1 MGEPTAKVV
10 QVNVPAASAP
20 AASVSVSLPAA
31 VSAPA
36 VSAPAASVSVPLP
49 AAEPPAPATKK
60 RVFKIATATAAPET
74 ESKEAK
80 EETKEPVKVKAARKV
95 KIVSERRP
103 ELHTPKDELTD
114 FYKKRGK
121 AKTFKQYSY
130 TPEGNL
136 IITAEEPPR
145 TIPLRK
151 FRDLNAEELQQI
163 GEERAQAI
171 VAAEETFDKARELLR
186 EAYVKYK
193 NGGSAA
199 DVVRVN
205 KTVKEAEMAR
215 NKAMYPERYIV
226 IGNNP
231 EIRSVLTEQK
241 YEARKLGHDVF
252 IVKYSPLAKK
262 DMFGHYIAAEE
273 SKQAG
278 GESEGEN
285 EITVLSTL
293 IDSPEDKD
301 LGYLHPCFMKDF
313 TYGGLTYAFP
323 LQAFEATRLRGL
335 KQDTFVEEI
344 MKTRS
349 SRTVKNIA
357 ARNST
362 PAQNG
367 YELWSAILK
376 AYYQQH
382 QDLGKKLAETG
393 DNLFRLAETSPSTS
407 QYLKALFTVR
417 ASLRESDQANA
428 DVEAPVSTGGVITE
442 EQQRM
447 AKLAAILRARKN

>member
-1 MGEPTAKVV
+1 MGEPAAKVV
-10 QVNVPAASAP
+10 QVNTSAL
-20 AASVSVSLPAA
+20 SQ
-31 VSAPA
+31 
-36 VSAPAASVSVPLP
+36 
-49 AAEPPAPATKK
+49 PAPAEAPEAAPEKKK
-60 RVFKIATATAAPET
+60 RVFKIASVAAEAVPE
-74 ESKEAK
+74 EK
-80 EETKEPVKVKAARKV
+80 EEKEQVKVKSARKV
-95 KIVSERRP
+95 KVVSERNP
-103 ELHTPKDELTD
+103 ELHSQKDEIID
-114 FYKKRGK
+114 FYRKRGK

-145 TIPLRK
+145 TIALRK
-151 FRDLNAEELQQI
+151 FRALTPEEQQQI
-163 GEERAQAI
+163 SEERGRAI
-171 VAAEETFDKARELLR
+171 VAAEEAFDKSRELLR

-193 NGGSAA
+193 DGGSAA
-199 DVVRVN
+199 DVVRIN
-205 KTVKEAEMAR
+205 KAVKEAEVAR
-215 NKAMYPERYIV
+215 NKAMYPERYLV
-226 IGNNP
+226 TNENP

-241 YEARKLGHDVF
+241 YEARKLGHHVF

-262 DMFGHYIAAEE
+262 DMFGHYVSAEE
-273 SKQAG
+273 SKQDG
-278 GESEGEN
+278 GDSTEA
-285 EITVLSTL
+285 EITILSTL

-301 LGYLHPCFMKDF
+301 LGYLHPAYMKDF

-323 LQAFEATRLRGL
+323 LQAFEVTRLKGL
-335 KQDTFVEEI
+335 KQDSLVDEI

-362 PAQNG
+362 PAQNA
-367 YELWSAILK
+367 YELWTAILK

-382 QDLGKKLAETG
+382 QDLGKQLAETG

-407 QYLKALFTVR
+407 QYLKALFTLR
-417 ASLRESDQANA
+417 ASLRESAPSDV

-447 AKLAAILRARKN
+447 AKLAAILRAKKN

>member
-1 MGEPTAKVV
+1 MGEPAEKVV
-10 QVNVPAASAP
+10 QVNALAP
-20 AASVSVSLPAA
+20 AANAPA
-31 VSAPA
+31 VS
-36 VSAPAASVSVPLP
+36 VSAPAAA
-49 AAEPPAPATKK
+49 AAEPPAPVAKK
-60 RVFKIATATAAPET
+60 RIFKIATATATAATDSKE
-74 ESKEAK
+74 ESKEESKQA
-80 EETKEPVKVKAARKV
+80 EPVKVKAARKV

-103 ELHTPKDELTD
+103 ELQTSKDELTD

-145 TIPLRK
+145 TIPLRR
-151 FRDLNAEELQQI
+151 FRDLTPEEQQQI
-163 GEERAQAI
+163 SEERAQAI
-171 VAAEETFDKARELLR
+171 IAAEETFDKARELLR

-205 KTVKEAEMAR
+205 KAVKEAEMAR
-215 NKAMYPERYIV
+215 NKAMYRERYIV
-226 IGNNP
+226 VGDNP

-252 IVKYSPLAKK
+252 IVKYSALGRK
-262 DMFGHYIAAEE
+262 DMFGHYVAPEE
-273 SKQAG
+273 VQAG
-278 GESEGEN
+278 GSEEGEN

-293 IDSPEDKD
+293 IDSPEDSD
-301 LGYLHPCFMKDF
+301 LGYLHPCYMKDF
-313 TYGGLTYAFP
+313 AYGGLTYAFP
-323 LQAFEATRLRGL
+323 LQAFEATRLKGL
-335 KQDTFVEEI
+335 KQDTLVDEL

-362 PAQNG
+362 PAQNA
-367 YELWSAILK
+367 YELWAAILK

-417 ASLRESDQANA
+417 ASLRESDQAKA
-428 DVEAPVSTGGVITE
+428 DIEAPVTTGGVITE

-447 AKLAAILRARKN
+447 AKLAAILRSKHK

>member
-1 MGEPTAKVV
+1 MGEPTEKVV
-10 QVNVPAASAP
+10 QVNAAPPSEP
-20 AASVSVSLPAA
+20 P
-31 VSAPA
+31 
-36 VSAPAASVSVPLP
+36 SVSVPLP
-49 AAEPPAPATKK
+49 AQAAAPEPKK
-60 RVFKIATATAAPET
+60 RVFKVAVAASASEGKEPEGK
-74 ESKEAK
+74 EPEGKEPEAK
-80 EETKEPVKVKAARKV
+80 EPEAKAPVKVKAARRV
-95 KIVSERRP
+95 KILSEKQAEIR
-103 ELHTPKDELTD
+103 TPKEELID

-151 FRDLNAEELQQI
+151 FRDLT
-163 GEERAQAI
+163 GEEIQRVSEERGRAV
-171 VAAEETFDKARELLR
+171 VAAEEAFDKARNVLR
-186 EAYVKYK
+186 EAYSRYTK
-193 NGGSAA
+193 GGSAA
-199 DVVRVN
+199 DVIRMN
-205 KTVKEAEMAR
+205 KTVKEAEIAR

-226 IGNNP
+226 IGENP
-231 EIRSVLTEQK
+231 TIRDVLPEQK
-241 YEARKLGHDVF
+241 YEMRKLGHDVF
-252 IVKYSPLAKK
+252 IVKYSSLTRS
-262 DMFGHYIAAEE
+262 DMFGHYVSAEE

-278 GESEGEN
+278 GDEGDDGA
-285 EITVLSTL
+285 ITVLSTL

-417 ASLRESDQANA
+417 ASLRESDQATM

>member
-1 MGEPTAKVV
+1 MGEPAEKVV
-10 QVNVPAASAP
+10 QVNASEP
-20 AASVSVSLPAA
+20 
-31 VSAPA
+31 
-36 VSAPAASVSVPLP
+36 VSVPLP
-49 AAEPPAPATKK
+49 AQAPAQPSAPEKKK
-60 RVFKIATATAAPET
+60 RVFKIATAPT
-74 ESKEAK
+74 ESKEETK
-80 EETKEPVKVKAARKV
+80 EEPKEPVKVKAARKV

-103 ELHTPKDELTD
+103 ELVSSKDELTD

-145 TIPLRK
+145 TIPLRR
-151 FRDLNAEELQQI
+151 FRDLTTEEQQQI
-163 GEERAQAI
+163 SEERAQAI

-205 KTVKEAEMAR
+205 KAVKEAEMAR
-215 NKAMYPERYIV
+215 NKAMYRERYIV
-226 IGNNP
+226 IGDNP

-252 IVKYSPLAKK
+252 IVKYSPFAKK
-262 DMFGHYIAAEE
+262 DMFGHYAAAEE
-273 SKQAG
+273 QAG
-278 GESEGEN
+278 GDPVDG

-293 IDSPEDKD
+293 IDSPEDQD
-301 LGYLHPCFMKDF
+301 LGYLHPCYMKDF

-323 LQAFEATRLRGL
+323 LQAFEATRLKGL
-335 KQDTFVEEI
+335 KQDTLVDEL

-349 SRTVKNIA
+349 SRSVKNIA

-362 PAQNG
+362 PAQNA

-393 DNLFRLAETSPSTS
+393 DNLFRLAEPSSSTS

-417 ASLRESDQANA
+417 ASLRESQPT
-428 DVEAPVSTGGVITE
+428 DVEVPVSTGGVITE

-447 AKLAAILRARKN
+447 AKLAAILRAKQK

>member
-10 QVNVPAASAP
+10 QVNAIAP
-20 AASVSVSLPAA
+20 APVSLP
-31 VSAPA
+31 
-36 VSAPAASVSVPLP
+36 
-49 AAEPPAPATKK
+49 EPTKK
-60 RVFKIATATAAPET
+60 RVFKIATAPVVAE
-74 ESKEAK
+74 EAK
-80 EETKEPVKVKAARKV
+80 EETEIKEPVKVKAVRKV
-95 KIVSERRP
+95 KMVSERRA
-103 ELHTPKDELTD
+103 EVQTPKDELTD

-121 AKTFKQYSY
+121 AKTFKYYSY

-151 FRDLNAEELQQI
+151 FRNLTAEELQQI
-163 GEERAQAI
+163 GEERAKAI
-171 VAAEETFDKARELLR
+171 VAAEETFDKSRELLR
-186 EAYVKYK
+186 EAYVAYK

-199 DVVRVN
+199 DVVRIN
-205 KTVKEAEMAR
+205 NTVKEAELAR

-226 IGNNP
+226 IGPNP

-252 IVKYSPLAKK
+252 IVKYSPLARK
-262 DMFGHYIAAEE
+262 DMFGHYASAEE
-273 SKQAG
+273 GQAG
-278 GESEGEN
+278 GSEEGADEN
-285 EITVLSTL
+285 EITILSTL
-293 IDSPEDKD
+293 IDSPEDGD
-301 LGYLHPCFMKDF
+301 LGYLHPCYMKDF

-323 LQAFEATRLRGL
+323 LQAYEATRLKGL
-335 KQDTFVEEI
+335 KQDTLVDEL

-362 PAQNG
+362 PAQNA

-382 QDLGKKLAETG
+382 QDLGKKLAATG

-417 ASLRESDQANA
+417 ASLREAA
-428 DVEAPVSTGGVITE
+428 PTETDVEVPVSTGGVITE

-447 AKLAAILRARKN
+447 AKLAAILRAKHH

>member
-1 MGEPTAKVV
+1 MGEPAEKVV
-10 QVNVPAASAP
+10 QVNTLEP
-20 AASVSVSLPAA
+20 
-31 VSAPA
+31 
-36 VSAPAASVSVPLP
+36 VSVPLP
-49 AAEPPAPATKK
+49 AQAPAPEKKK
-60 RVFKIATATAAPET
+60 RVFKIATAAA
-74 ESKEAK
+74 ESKEEMK
-80 EETKEPVKVKAARKV
+80 EEPKEPVKVKAARKV

-103 ELHTPKDELTD
+103 ELVSSKDELTD

-145 TIPLRK
+145 TIALRK
-151 FRDLNAEELQQI
+151 FRELTPEEHQQI
-163 GEERAQAI
+163 SEERGQAI

-193 NGGSAA
+193 DGGSAA

-205 KTVKEAEMAR
+205 KAVKEAEMTR

-226 IGNNP
+226 IGDNP

-252 IVKYSPLAKK
+252 IVKYSPFAKK
-262 DMFGHYIAAEE
+262 DMFGHYAAAEE

-278 GESEGEN
+278 GDPVEG

-293 IDSPEDKD
+293 IDSPEDGD
-301 LGYLHPCFMKDF
+301 LGYLHPCYMKDF

-323 LQAFEATRLRGL
+323 LQAFEATRLKGL
-335 KQDTFVEEI
+335 KQDTLVDEI

-362 PAQNG
+362 PAQNA

-376 AYYQQH
+376 AYYQQN

-393 DNLFRLAETSPSTS
+393 DNLFRLAEPSPSTS

-417 ASLRESDQANA
+417 ASLRESQPT
-428 DVEAPVSTGGVITE
+428 DVEVPVSTGGVITE

-447 AKLAAILRARKN
+447 AKLAAILRAKQK

>member
-10 QVNVPAASAP
+10 QVNASEP
-20 AASVSVSLPAA
+20 
-31 VSAPA
+31 
-36 VSAPAASVSVPLP
+36 VSVPLP
-49 AAEPPAPATKK
+49 AQAPAQPPPAQPQAPEKKK
-60 RVFKIATATAAPET
+60 RVFKIATAQAEVAV
-74 ESKEAK
+74 ESKE
-80 EETKEPVKVKAARKV
+80 EEKEPVKVKAARKV

-103 ELHTPKDELTD
+103 ELQTAKDELTD

-121 AKTFKQYSY
+121 SKTFKQYSY

-145 TIPLRK
+145 TIALRK
-151 FRDLNAEELQQI
+151 FRQLTPEEQQQI
-163 GEERAQAI
+163 GEERGQAI

-193 NGGSAA
+193 SGGSAA

-205 KTVKEAEMAR
+205 KAVKEAEMAR

-226 IGNNP
+226 IGSNP

-252 IVKYSPLAKK
+252 IVKYSPLARK
-262 DMFGHYIAAEE
+262 DMFGHYAAAEE

-278 GESEGEN
+278 GDEGEVN

-323 LQAFEATRLRGL
+323 LQAFEATRLKGL
-335 KQDTFVEEI
+335 KQDTLVDEL

-362 PAQNG
+362 PAQNA

-417 ASLRESDQANA
+417 ASLRESQPSAE
-428 DVEAPVSTGGVITE
+428 DVEVPVSTGGVITE

-447 AKLAAILRARKN
+447 AKLAAILRAKKN

>member
-10 QVNVPAASAP
+10 QVNAP
-20 AASVSVSLPAA
+20 AAN
-31 VSAPA
+31 AP
-36 VSAPAASVSVPLP
+36 VVSVPA
-49 AAEPPAPATKK
+49 AAEPPAAKK
-60 RVFKIATATAAPET
+60 RVFKIATATAATDSKE
-74 ESKEAK
+74 ESKEESKQA
-80 EETKEPVKVKAARKV
+80 EPVKVKAARKV

-103 ELHTPKDELTD
+103 ELQTSKDELTD

-145 TIPLRK
+145 TIPLRR
-151 FRDLNAEELQQI
+151 FRDLTPEERQQI
-163 GEERAQAI
+163 GEERGQAI

-205 KTVKEAEMAR
+205 KAVKEAEMAR
-215 NKAMYPERYIV
+215 NKAMYRERYIV
-226 IGNNP
+226 VGDNP

-252 IVKYSPLAKK
+252 IVKYSALGRK
-262 DMFGHYIAAEE
+262 DMFGHYVAAEE
-273 SKQAG
+273 VAQAG
-278 GESEGEN
+278 GDGEGEN

-293 IDSPEDKD
+293 IDSPEDSD
-301 LGYLHPCFMKDF
+301 LGYLHPCYMKDF
-313 TYGGLTYAFP
+313 AYGGLTYAFP
-323 LQAFEATRLRGL
+323 LQAFEATRLKGL
-335 KQDTFVEEI
+335 KQDTLVDEL

-362 PAQNG
+362 PAQNA
-367 YELWSAILK
+367 YELWAAILK

-417 ASLRESDQANA
+417 ASLRESDQAKA
-428 DVEAPVSTGGVITE
+428 DIEAPVTTGGVITE

-447 AKLAAILRARKN
+447 AKLAAILRSKHK

>member
-10 QVNVPAASAP
+10 QVNAP
-20 AASVSVSLPAA
+20 VNAP
-31 VSAPA
+31 APA
-36 VSAPAASVSVPLP
+36 VSVPAPAVSVPAPAVSVPLP
-49 AAEPPAPATKK
+49 PAPLTKK
-60 RVFKIATATAAPET
+60 RVFKIASAAAPE
-74 ESKEAK
+74 SKEEAK
-80 EETKEPVKVKAARKV
+80 EEQKEPVKVKAPRKLKV
-95 KIVSERRP
+95 VSERRP
-103 ELHTPKDELTD
+103 ELHSHKDELLD

-145 TIPLRK
+145 TIALRK
-151 FRDLNAEELQQI
+151 FRALNPEEQQQI
-163 GEERAQAI
+163 SEERGQAI
-171 VAAEETFDKARELLR
+171 VAAEEAFDKARELLR

-193 NGGSAA
+193 DGGSAA
-199 DVVRVN
+199 DVVRIN
-205 KTVKEAEMAR
+205 KTVKEAEEAR

-226 IGNNP
+226 IGDNP

-252 IVKYSPLAKK
+252 IVKYSPFAKK
-262 DMFGHYIAAEE
+262 DMFGHYAAAEE
-273 SKQAG
+273 QAG
-278 GESEGEN
+278 GAEEGAEEN
-285 EITVLSTL
+285 EITILSTL

-301 LGYLHPCFMKDF
+301 LGYLHPCYMKDF

-323 LQAFEATRLRGL
+323 LQAYEATRLKGL
-335 KQDTFVEEI
+335 KQDTLVDEL

-362 PAQNG
+362 PAQNA

-382 QDLGKKLAETG
+382 QDLGKKLADTG
-393 DNLFRLAETSPSTS
+393 DNLFRLAENSPSTS

-417 ASLRESDQANA
+417 ASLRESQPSLE

-447 AKLAAILRARKN
+447 AKLAAILRAKKN